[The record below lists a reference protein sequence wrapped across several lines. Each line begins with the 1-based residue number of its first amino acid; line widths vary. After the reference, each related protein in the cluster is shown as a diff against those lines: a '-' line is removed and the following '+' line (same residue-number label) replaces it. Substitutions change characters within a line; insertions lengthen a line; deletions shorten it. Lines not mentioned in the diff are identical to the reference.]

1 MLQALRTV
9 LRAHLLRHAALVR
22 PELVSA
28 LHFLRS
34 YLTTLEKALL
44 SVPELN
50 NEASDASE
58 RRVDGASP
66 IVETGETVET
76 GLEAGLAGGLEEVA
90 GLGGS
95 SLLRTW
101 STECMG
107 DTLSCGV
114 GPDSGDTDLR
124 VSVAR
129 ERKKYARLRERW
141 TGRSGGNLKGVSKEW

>member
-1 MLQALRTV
+1 M
-9 LRAHLLRHAALVR
+9 R

-34 YLTTLEKALL
+34 YLTHLANRLL
-44 SVPELN
+44 SVPELS

-58 RRVDGASP
+58 RRADGASP

-76 GLEAGLAGGLEEVA
+76 GLEAGVAGGLAEVA

-124 VSVAR
+124 VSIAR